1 MPPSSSFCSSC
12 CAAMAHA
19 AGSCAAACSA
29 SSFASALADASSM
42 LRSHVCCGVGSV
54 VAKLGGAFSLLERM
68 IIVRPAADAPRSS
81 EAGPPTREKQPTISC
96 TLPPAPQFR
105 APSHPVSSCCVLA
118 LLVLRAAAARVKS
131 SLTLFS
137 VHRACLLDV
146 SSVLLLAITPPSDF
160 QFQFAVLDPTHACSR
175 CHTHTYTH
183 RQPELRTPSAGATC
197 VAFRRG
203 THAPPPL

>member
-68 IIVRPAADAPRSS
+68 KMCPSRCRRGSS
-81 EAGPPTREKQPTISC
+81 EAGPEKSSHRKV
-96 TLPPAPQFR
+96 PARPGDSGFAHFQF
-105 APSHPVSSCCVLA
+105 SSTCAFSVVFPA
-118 LLVLRAAAARVKS
+118 VATPLRACH
-131 SLTLFS
+131 LTPRPALG
-137 VHRACLLDV
+137 AP
-146 SSVLLLAITPPSDF
+146 LAIPPF
-160 QFQFAVLDPTHACSR
+160 VLQFQFAVLDPTHACSR